1 MRKGF
6 FITENEDD
14 FEANIK
20 HRRLITIL
28 LTSLVTLLGV
38 FSLVMM
44 IIQLKNVDGTL
55 NFNLIFY
62 PIQGYFI

>member
-44 IIQLKNVDGTL
+44 IIQLKNVDSTL

-62 PIQGYFI
+62 PI